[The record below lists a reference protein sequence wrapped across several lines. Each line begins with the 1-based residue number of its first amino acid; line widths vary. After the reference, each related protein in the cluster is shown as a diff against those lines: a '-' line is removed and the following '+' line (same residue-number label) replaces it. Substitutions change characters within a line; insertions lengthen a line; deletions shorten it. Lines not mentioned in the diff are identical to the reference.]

1 MQTQTRLPDSV
12 AGRGVSGALSGAER
26 GKDGPDPSLP
36 PEEPVVVVKI
46 SFHTPSTMG
55 DVAICFV
62 GDTSASLIVFTCV

>member
-1 MQTQTRLPDSV
+1 MPTQTRLPDSV
-12 AGRGVSGALSGAER
+12 AGRGVSGAQS

-36 PEEPVVVVKI
+36 PEEPVVVVKM

-55 DVAICFV
+55 DVAIFFV